1 MLVERK
7 DEVREYE
14 ITYLVGSAYTTAEI
28 NSIRDSVVALVGRE
42 GGEIVDT
49 QDWGK
54 KELAYVIKKDGK
66 RYNEALYTHLVVKLA
81 ASRAREVIR
90 AIELKREVIR
100 SLMIER
106 EPGQEGQSQAKEEK
120 SEE

>member
-7 DEVREYE
+7 DEVRQYE

-28 NSIRDSVVALVGRE
+28 NSIRDSVVAIIGRE
-42 GGEIVDT
+42 GGEIVET

-66 RYNEALYTHLVVKLA
+66 RYNEALYTHLIVKLT
-81 ASRAREVIR
+81 ASKAREVIR
-90 AIELKREVIR
+90 SIELKREVIR
-100 SLMIER
+100 SLMIEC
-106 EPGQEGQSQAKEEK
+106 EPGKSAEAAAEKSQA
-120 SEE
+120 